1 MEKTRTI
8 KVNGLGTITGTI
20 EELHD
25 LWMLLNYASSY
36 AWDRNEHYEE
46 DAPDVA
52 ELWYKSSMIANRMCC
67 EISDQAHEI
76 IGCHGG
82 QI

>member
-1 MEKTRTI
+1 MENTRTI
-8 KVNGLGTITGTI
+8 KVNGLGTITGTT

-36 AWDRNEHYEE
+36 AWAGNIENE
-46 DAPDVA
+46 DDDPDVA
-52 ELWYKSSMIANRMCC
+52 ALWYKSSMIANSMCC
-67 EISDQAHEI
+67 EISDQAPEI
-76 IGCHGG
+76 IGCSGG